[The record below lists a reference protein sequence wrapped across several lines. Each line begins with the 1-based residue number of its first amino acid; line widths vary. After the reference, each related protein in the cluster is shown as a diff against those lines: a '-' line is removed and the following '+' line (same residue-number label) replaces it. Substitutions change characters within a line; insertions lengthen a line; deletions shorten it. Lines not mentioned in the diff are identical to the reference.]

1 MKDNQKNII
10 NPFKL
15 NSHINNKSS
24 NERLKNKW
32 NLFLN
37 KKVKSRNNNL
47 LYLKA
52 DFRQK
57 YFASKLKN
65 EITNHVNNINITDD
79 INKSNNKST
88 ELKKINLTVD
98 YNIKNKETYKNKSN
112 DDLPKPIKK
121 NNIISLLQK
130 GKQDINENQNPINV
144 KNYFLFDD
152 IPDNKSNKSID
163 KIKTILNKRKKK
175 KCFILGRNLLTNNSN
190 NKSDNTSLNT
200 SNFTS
205 DILKNKIEKILKDIS
220 PHKHKYKSEILYT
233 KNTSKIIPKVS
244 SKYKLNKNRNKSIDY
259 FAKRNKN
266 KIINLLNREGA
277 LNNFLKSMKIKTTH
291 NFFKS
296 RKKPK
301 SSFEM
306 NRLLINTY
314 GLNRQKHNEFSEQ
327 LYSLNENYFSVM
339 NKMRKER
346 AEIDQR
352 NFDEKRNSNSSSL
365 SFEIMRENELQWEKK
380 FMENINKNKLT
391 EEEYNEYKNI
401 NKIKQKKRIL
411 KHSEKFAD
419 YFMNIKMDEFEYP
432 NDFNAFNSS
441 GNQISFS
448 NINRISKMK
457 KIMKDIEEKEQ
468 FKIMDLNLE
477 QLKNNQKKSEEEGVL
492 AINRAGKP
500 RFVKTKFK
508 QSTILK
514 FKGVSGEYFGV
525 PA

>member
-1 MKDNQKNII
+1 MKENQKNII

-37 KKVKSRNNNL
+37 KKFKSRNNNL

-88 ELKKINLTVD
+88 ELKNINLTVD

-175 KCFILGRNLLTNNSN
+175 KCFILGRNQLTNNSN

-277 LNNFLKSMKIKTTH
+277 L
-291 NFFKS
+291 
-296 RKKPK
+296 
-301 SSFEM
+301 
-306 NRLLINTY
+306 
-314 GLNRQKHNEFSEQ
+314 
-327 LYSLNENYFSVM
+327 SLNY
-339 NKMRKER
+339 
-346 AEIDQR
+346 
-352 NFDEKRNSNSSSL
+352 
-365 SFEIMRENELQWEKK
+365 
-380 FMENINKNKLT
+380 
-391 EEEYNEYKNI
+391 I
-401 NKIKQKKRIL
+401 NKIYIL
-411 KHSEKFAD
+411 
-419 YFMNIKMDEFEYP
+419 NIIY
-432 NDFNAFNSS
+432 
-441 GNQISFS
+441 
-448 NINRISKMK
+448 
-457 KIMKDIEEKEQ
+457 
-468 FKIMDLNLE
+468 
-477 QLKNNQKKSEEEGVL
+477 
-492 AINRAGKP
+492 
-500 RFVKTKFK
+500 
-508 QSTILK
+508 
-514 FKGVSGEYFGV
+514 
-525 PA
+525 